1 MKAGKHRILFLTAAL
16 WIPAV
21 IPALLMAEE
30 AAPDRHYFERCTTSA
45 IAELKQGVTREE
57 ARKACRGFEFP
68 AAESIRKGFVFAVDK
83 KRSATVT
90 IPGWLPA
97 ADQSIDFFCSKEIV
111 VMVYY
116 NKEGAAEYVTRFPMH
131 QAPPSN

>member
-1 MKAGKHRILFLTAAL
+1 MNVRCLLFLFFAAL
-16 WIPAV
+16 
-21 IPALLMAEE
+21 ALPGALAE
-30 AAPDRHYFERCTTSA
+30 AKDNKPDRHYFERCTTES
-45 IAELKQGVTREE
+45 IAGLKQGATREE

-68 AAESIRKGFVFAVDK
+68 AAESIQKGFVFAVDK
-83 KRSATVT
+83 KRTANVT

-116 NKEGAAEYVTRFPMH
+116 NKEGVAEYVTRFPMH
-131 QAPPSN
+131 QA